1 METQLEMFNDKL
13 NTEREMNDILSN
25 NNNLNIQ
32 VTQVLD
38 FQFESLLRMKNQKTH
53 LYRIQNKRFRESLSK
68 EKKNNLKGFVNLLY
82 KKRSF
87 LAKNH

>member
-87 LAKNH
+87 

>member
-68 EKKNNLKGFVNLLY
+68 EKKNNNLKGFVNLLY

-87 LAKNH
+87 

>member
-68 EKKNNLKGFVNLLY
+68 KK
-82 KKRSF
+82 KK
-87 LAKNH
+87 